1 MTQHVRMG
9 SYLSRRSP
17 VHDLDARVKL
27 ALLLL
32 ATVALFASA
41 TPYVLALFV
50 AVLALLAQRSGMS
63 LRSVA
68 AAVRPAALVLAFVV
82 VANALRLDGS
92 GEVALVGPVGV
103 SPAGAARGLLAVGRI
118 IVLVGLTLVVT
129 ATSTPTEL
137 ADALVWALSPLRAL
151 GVPVTDVAMVV
162 SIALRFLPVCASEF
176 DRIVS
181 AQRARGVD
189 FDSGGLVVRLRRWA
203 AVLVP
208 VIVALFRHAD
218 CVADAMRDRCY
229 RGEGRTSMR
238 TGLTGHD
245 KVILCV
251 GCAVCVFALVL
262 GRL

>member
-9 SYLSRRSP
+9 SYLSRRTP

-27 ALLLL
+27 ALLLF

-92 GEVALVGPVGV
+92 AEVALVGPVGV

-162 SIALRFLPVCASEF
+162 SIALRFLPVCA
-176 DRIVS
+176 

-189 FDSGGLVVRLRRWA
+189 FGSGGLVVRLRRWA

-245 KVILCV
+245 KVVLCV